1 MRKKISN
8 TTAEKSVIAGLIQH
22 GRDSFDDIDGMITVD
37 SFTLEENQIM
47 WSCLQELFEKS
58 TTVDLPTL
66 HAASK
71 ALDLD
76 SAFSEKVPKG
86 YFSKLKSVEIEKS
99 NVPHQARI
107 VAILQ
112 AAREVHIRASLVQS
126 RISDVK
132 GTESISQ
139 ILSIGEQP
147 FFDLADELQNR
158 GGNEP
163 VDISEDIDEHI
174 QHLIDNPC
182 EMMGI
187 STGFQRFDAAIGGG
201 LRKGN
206 VDLIGARTKVGKS
219 FFADTVALH
228 VAGKLNIPVLVLD
241 TEMQKE
247 DHVHRILANMSD
259 IEINDIC
266 TGKFG
271 AAEGTKKRVQ
281 QAAEALKNMPYKY
294 VTIAGV
300 DTDEIMAIIRRWV
313 KREVGRDENG
323 NTNPCVVIYDYL
335 KLTSASQLGN
345 MKEFEALGYQ
355 MQKLVNLSIKEG
367 VPVLSFVQLN
377 RDGITR
383 ESEDVISGS
392 DRLSWFCSSLTLFKR
407 KSEEEIA
414 EDGGESGNRKLVPIM
429 ARHGGGLPEEFDY
442 INMNLI
448 GNYGRLVEGFTKSE
462 YILANKKKN
471 EGFDNEVSD
480 EKQEFVIE
488 DEQDLEKPF

>member
-1 MRKKISN
+1 M
-8 TTAEKSVIAGLIQH
+8 
-22 GRDSFDDIDGMITVD
+22 
-37 SFTLEENQIM
+37 
-47 WSCLQELFEKS
+47 
-58 TTVDLPTL
+58 
-66 HAASK
+66 SK
-71 ALDLD
+71 
-76 SAFSEKVPKG
+76 V
-86 YFSKLKSVEIEKS
+86 
-99 NVPHQARI
+99 
-107 VAILQ
+107 
-112 AAREVHIRASLVQS
+112 
-126 RISDVK
+126 
-132 GTESISQ
+132 ESISQ

-206 VDLIGARTKVGKS
+206 VDLIGARTKAGKS

-271 AAEGTKKRVQ
+271 KSEGTKKRVQ
-281 QAAEALKNMPYKY
+281 QAAEKLKKMPYKY

-300 DTDEIMAIIRRWV
+300 DLMKSWRLLD
-313 KREVGRDENG
+313 VGLKGKLVEMRNG

-335 KLTSASQLGN
+335 KLTSASQL
-345 MKEFEALGYQ
+345 A
-355 MQKLVNLSIKEG
+355 
-367 VPVLSFVQLN
+367 
-377 RDGITR
+377 T
-383 ESEDVISGS
+383 
-392 DRLSWFCSSLTLFKR
+392 
-407 KSEEEIA
+407 
-414 EDGGESGNRKLVPIM
+414 
-429 ARHGGGLPEEFDY
+429 
-442 INMNLI
+442 
-448 GNYGRLVEGFTKSE
+448 
-462 YILANKKKN
+462 
-471 EGFDNEVSD
+471 
-480 EKQEFVIE
+480 
-488 DEQDLEKPF
+488 

>member
-1 MRKKISN
+1 
-8 TTAEKSVIAGLIQH
+8 
-22 GRDSFDDIDGMITVD
+22 
-37 SFTLEENQIM
+37 
-47 WSCLQELFEKS
+47 
-58 TTVDLPTL
+58 
-66 HAASK
+66 
-71 ALDLD
+71 
-76 SAFSEKVPKG
+76 
-86 YFSKLKSVEIEKS
+86 
-99 NVPHQARI
+99 
-107 VAILQ
+107 
-112 AAREVHIRASLVQS
+112 
-126 RISDVK
+126 
-132 GTESISQ
+132 
-139 ILSIGEQP
+139 
-147 FFDLADELQNR
+147 
-158 GGNEP
+158 
-163 VDISEDIDEHI
+163 
-174 QHLIDNPC
+174 
-182 EMMGI
+182 MMGI

-429 ARHGGGLPEEFDY
+429 ARHGGGLPEEYDY

-480 EKQEFVIE
+480 KKQEFVIE